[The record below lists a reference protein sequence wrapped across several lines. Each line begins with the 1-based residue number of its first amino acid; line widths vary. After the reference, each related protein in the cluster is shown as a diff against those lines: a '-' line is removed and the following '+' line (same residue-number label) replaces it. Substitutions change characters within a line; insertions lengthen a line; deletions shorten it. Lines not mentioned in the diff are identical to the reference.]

1 LNILVIAAIKLI
13 HSSHQKS
20 RKEVMNIEFPEGPS
34 GIHPSTAALQKILHI
49 KNIQNPVTGE
59 PYSEALLLGMGGGL
73 DIGYILYQ
81 FSYLPHPTLVLG
93 FRNQWNNTRRFV
105 ENLTSRLAIDVRWSE
120 FSDRNSAQEALQ
132 EALKDGNPALVWVDK
147 AALPYRD
154 FPKLDVGC
162 HDYQVAVHARD
173 GRLWR
178 LYIDDLSTRLFEVRE
193 KDLTEARAALPQD
206 NFLMMPVIGS
216 RGIQTEDLR
225 EAILEGIRECS
236 GQLNHPLKNFG
247 VSNLD
252 YWAGKIAHKTDSKG
266 WPQVYQDPQDLFFA
280 LRTLYTAIRVDG
292 TEGYALR
299 RMYSDFL
306 HESAG
311 YLGNPGLNAVAGQY
325 LQLSNHW
332 ASLAE
337 NALSSQIPVFE
348 QLKILLRKKAKF
360 YRGSNLNEYHKTQ
373 KELLALE
380 KAILNHFPL
389 DSHGITEL
397 FSKLAIQVKLIA
409 ELEHSAALRL
419 RDIAQG

>member
-1 LNILVIAAIKLI
+1 
-13 HSSHQKS
+13 
-20 RKEVMNIEFPEGPS
+20 MNIEFPEGPS

-59 PYSEALLLGMGGGL
+59 PYSEALLLGLGGGL

-93 FRNQWNNTRRFV
+93 FRNQWNDTRAFV
-105 ENLTSRLAIDVRWSE
+105 ENITTRLSIDVLWQE
-120 FSDRNSAQEALQ
+120 FSDQDSAQEALQ
-132 EALKDGNPALVWVDK
+132 TALQNGNPALVWVDK
-147 AALPYRD
+147 AFLPYRD
-154 FPKLDVGC
+154 FPKLDEGY
-162 HDYQVAVHARD
+162 HNYQVGVHARD

-178 LYIDDLSTRLFEVRE
+178 LYVDDLSTHLFEVRE
-193 KDLTEARAALPQD
+193 KELTEARAALSQN
-206 NFLMMPVIGS
+206 NFMMMVVVGS
-216 RGIQTEDLR
+216 RGIQTQDLR

-236 GQLNHPLKNFG
+236 AQLNHPVKSIG
-247 VSNLD
+247 VTSLD
-252 YWAGKIAHKTDSKG
+252 YWAEKIDHPTDSKG
-266 WPQVYQDPQDLFFA
+266 WPVVYQDPQDLFFA
-280 LRTLYTAIRVDG
+280 LRTLYTSIRIDG

-337 NALSSQIPVFE
+337 NALASQVTVFE
-348 QLKILLRKKAKF
+348 QLKFLLRKQAKS
-360 YRGSNLNEYHKTQ
+360 YRESNLSEYHKTQ
-373 KELLALE
+373 KELLSLE
-380 KAILNHFPL
+380 KGILREFPL
-389 DSHGITEL
+389 DRHGITDL
-397 FSKLAIQVKLIA
+397 LSKLANQVKLIS
-409 ELEHSAALRL
+409 ELERSAALRL